1 VTVKFD
7 KVIYIQH
14 MPDIFYLPLFH
25 FMEFPIKM
33 VILKV
38 ADHQPCATRE
48 VNFQPVTTEAE
59 GGTI

>member
-1 VTVKFD
+1 
-7 KVIYIQH
+7 

-25 FMEFPIKM
+25 FMEFPNKM